1 MKVSYNWLKEYVKK
15 LPPPDELAKRL
26 TMAGLEVEGIEA
38 LDKGIS
44 GVVTAQILS
53 VEKHPN
59 ADRLSFCKVKTD
71 KGIHAIVCG
80 ARNMKDGD
88 KVALALPGAILP
100 GGIKIEKTKIRDV
113 ESEGMMCS
121 ETELGFKDV
130 SEGIM
135 ILPQDFPIGKDF
147 TEAMGLNDSILN
159 VNVTPNRPDCL
170 SIMGIARE
178 VAAITKTTLKT
189 QNSKLKIQNL
199 KLKTQNSKHITVS
212 IKEPSMSR
220 RYAAMVIENI
230 KTAPSPDWLKRR
242 LESAGFRSINNV
254 VDITNYVMIE
264 YGQPLHA
271 FDYDLISDKQ
281 IIIRRADENEKIQ
294 TIDGFKRTLT
304 QEMLVIADKERPIAL
319 AGIMGGKETEI
330 NDATKNILLESAWFD
345 PSCVR
350 RTSKT
355 LGIFTESS
363 YRFERGVDIEGVTK
377 ALDRAAQMIVELAD
391 GNIMA
396 NGAVDKYPRQYKP
409 LSIKAGLSRINKI
422 LGINIHKKEVEDC
435 FNNLGIGF
443 KPVKLKNKDDAMW
456 DVTPPSF
463 RVDLI
468 KEIDIIEE
476 IARLYGY
483 EKIPATL
490 PTARLSTAETK
501 GDDLMKEKARDI
513 LTNNGFLEAVNYSFI
528 SPRFFEITASD
539 IKNGLKLLNPLTEE
553 QSIMRQSLVPGLLQT
568 MQYNLNHNNHDI
580 WVFEIGRIFIP
591 KEKETGER
599 NMISGLI
606 SGLRCKEAWNTG
618 KDSADFYDIKGAVEQ
633 ILTGLGVERYIFA
646 SKADIPFLHLG
657 KAAVIEADD
666 KRIGIVG
673 EIHPDIMQR
682 LDIRQSAYI
691 FELDMQIIAAAASSP
706 KRYSS
711 IPKYPM
717 IVRDVA
723 MIIEKEIPFQRIYNA
738 IKGLGIKLLEE
749 VNVFDVYYGEN
760 IPDGKHSMAIRF
772 MYRSPDR
779 TLTDDEVTNVH
790 STVLES
796 LKTRFGVE
804 IRGE

>member
-26 TMAGLEVEGIEA
+26 TMVGLEVEGIEA

-71 KGIHAIVCG
+71 KGIHSIVCG

-88 KVALALPGAILP
+88 KVALALPGASLP
-100 GGIKIEKTKIRDV
+100 KGIKIEKTKIRGV

-121 ETELGFKDV
+121 EAELGLKDV

-178 VAAITKTTLKT
+178 VAAITGKP
-189 QNSKLKIQNL
+189 LKIGDKGQESKVNSQDIK
-199 KLKTQNSKHITVS
+199 KLPVS
-212 IKEPSMSR
+212 IKEPSLCR
-220 RYAAMVIENI
+220 RYAAMVLENI
-230 KTAPSPDWLKRR
+230 KAAPSPDWLKRR

-271 FDYDLISDKQ
+271 FDYDLVSGKQ
-281 IIIRRADENEKIQ
+281 IIVRRADENEKIE
-294 TIDGFKRTLT
+294 TIDGFKRALT
-304 QEMLVIADKERPIAL
+304 QEMLVIADNEKPIAL

-350 RTSKT
+350 RTSKA

-377 ALDRAAQMIVELAD
+377 PLDRAAQMIVELAG
-391 GNIMA
+391 GNMA
-396 NGAVDKYPRQYKP
+396 MESVDKYPRQHKP

-422 LGINIHKKEVEDC
+422 LGISIHKKEVEDC

-443 KPVKLKNKDDAMW
+443 KLVKLKNKEDAMW

-483 EKIPATL
+483 EKIPATI
-490 PTARLSTAETK
+490 PTARLLTTKTK
-501 GDDLMKEKARDI
+501 GDDLVREKARDI

-528 SPRFFEITASD
+528 SPRFFDINVSD

-553 QSIMRQSLVPGLLQT
+553 QSIMRQSLIPGLLQT
-568 MQYNLNHNNHDI
+568 LQYNLNHNNHDI
-580 WVFEIGRIFIP
+580 RVFEIGRIFIP
-591 KEKETGER
+591 KEKETEER

-666 KRIGIVG
+666 KQIGIVG
-673 EIHPDIMQR
+673 EIHPDIIQR

-691 FELDMQIIAAAASSP
+691 FELDMQIIAAAVSGP
-706 KRYSS
+706 KRYSP

-760 IPDGKHSMAIRF
+760 IPDGKHSMALRF

>member
-38 LDKGIS
+38 LEKGIS

-71 KGIHAIVCG
+71 KGIHSIVCG
-80 ARNMKDGD
+80 AKNMKAGD
-88 KVALALPGAILP
+88 KVALALPGASLP
-100 GGIKIEKTKIRDV
+100 KGIKIEKTKIRGV

-121 ETELGFKDV
+121 EAELGLKDV

-212 IKEPSMSR
+212 IKEPSLCR
-220 RYAAMVIENI
+220 RYAAMVLENI
-230 KTAPSPDWLKRR
+230 KAAPSPDWLKRR

-271 FDYDLISDKQ
+271 FDYDLVSDKQ
-281 IIIRRADENEKIQ
+281 IIIRRADKNEKIQ

-350 RTSKT
+350 RTSKA

-377 ALDRAAQMIVELAD
+377 PLDRAAQMIVELAG
-391 GNIMA
+391 GNMA
-396 NGAVDKYPRQYKP
+396 MGSVDKYPRQHKP

-422 LGINIHKKEVEDC
+422 LGISIHKKEVEDC

-443 KPVKLKNKDDAMW
+443 KLVKLKNKEDAMW
-456 DVTPPSF
+456 DVAPPSF

-483 EKIPATL
+483 EKIPATI
-490 PTARLSTAETK
+490 PTARLLTTKTK
-501 GDDLMKEKARDI
+501 GDDLVREKARDI

-528 SPRFFEITASD
+528 SPRFFDINISD

-553 QSIMRQSLVPGLLQT
+553 QSIMRQSLIPGLLQT
-568 MQYNLNHNNHDI
+568 LQYNLNHNNHDI
-580 WVFEIGRIFIP
+580 RVFEIGRIFIP
-591 KEKETGER
+591 KEKETEER

-666 KRIGIVG
+666 KQIGIVG
-673 EIHPDIMQR
+673 EIHPDIIQR
-682 LDIRQSAYI
+682 LDIRQSAHI
-691 FELDMQIIAAAASSP
+691 FELDMQIIAAAVSGP
-706 KRYSS
+706 KRYSP

-738 IKGLGIKLLEE
+738 INGLGIKLLEE

-760 IPDGKHSMAIRF
+760 IPDGKYSMALRF